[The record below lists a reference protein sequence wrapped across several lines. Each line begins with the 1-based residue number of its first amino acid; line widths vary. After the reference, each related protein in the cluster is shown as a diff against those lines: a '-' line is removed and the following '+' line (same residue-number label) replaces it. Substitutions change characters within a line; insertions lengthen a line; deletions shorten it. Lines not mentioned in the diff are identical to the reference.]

1 MPGWEFKEVCCSI
14 LPAEDPMSQNL
25 KYLQLGIIIVCLIFS
40 GLEPFDRTTW
50 VLEVFPVL
58 IGVPL
63 LLWLDNKHKVTML
76 LFSLIILHC
85 LVLMYGGAYSYA
97 RAPLG
102 FWLQDIFHFSRNP
115 YDRIGHFM
123 QGFVPAILAREV
135 LVRSARIQSRRYL
148 FFLCVSVCLAFSAF
162 YELIEWTAALIL
174 GQGADEFLG
183 TQGDQWDTQWDM
195 FMALVGALSALIL
208 LSRVHDK
215 QIHNLTKTN

>member
-1 MPGWEFKEVCCSI
+1 
-14 LPAEDPMSQNL
+14 MSQNT
-25 KYLQLGIIIVCLIFS
+25 KYLLVGITAACLIFS

-50 VLEVFPVL
+50 ILEVFPVL

-63 LLWLDNKHKVTML
+63 LLWFDYKHKVTML
-76 LFSLIILHC
+76 LFALIALHC

-102 FWLQDIFHFSRNP
+102 FWLQNTLHFSRNP

-135 LVRSARIQSRRYL
+135 LLRSAKIQSRRYL
-148 FFLCVSVCLAFSAF
+148 FFLCVAVCLAFSAF
-162 YELIEWTAALIL
+162 YELIEWASALIL

-183 TQGDQWDTQWDM
+183 TQGDPWDTQWDM
-195 FMALVGALSALIL
+195 FMALVGALFALLL

-215 QIHNLTKTN
+215 QINNLAEID

>member
-1 MPGWEFKEVCCSI
+1 
-14 LPAEDPMSQNL
+14 MSQNI
-25 KYLQLGIIIVCLIFS
+25 KYLLVGIIAACLIFS
-40 GLEPFDRTTW
+40 GIEPFERTTW
-50 VLEVFPVL
+50 ILEVFPVL

-63 LLWLDNKHKVTML
+63 LLWFDNKHNVTML
-76 LFSLIILHC
+76 LFVFIILHC
-85 LVLMYGGAYSYA
+85 LVLIYGGAYSYA

-102 FWLQDIFHFSRNP
+102 FWLQDLFHFSRNP

-135 LVRSARIQSRRYL
+135 LLRSAKIASRKYL

-162 YELIEWTAALIL
+162 YELIEWAAALIL

-183 TQGDQWDTQWDM
+183 TQGDVWDTQWDM

-208 LSRVHDK
+208 LSRIHDK
-215 QIHNLTKTN
+215 QLNKLVETD

>member
-1 MPGWEFKEVCCSI
+1 
-14 LPAEDPMSQNL
+14 MSHNL
-25 KYLQLGIIIVCLIFS
+25 KYLQLGIIIVCLMYS

-50 VLEVFPVL
+50 ILEVFPVL

-63 LLWLDNKHKVTML
+63 LLWFDYKHKVTML
-76 LFSLIILHC
+76 LFLLITLHC

-97 RAPLG
+97 RAPMG
-102 FWLQDIFHFSRNP
+102 FWLQDVFNFSRNP

-135 LVRSARIQSRRYL
+135 LLRSAKIQSRRYL
-148 FFLCVSVCLAFSAF
+148 FFLCATVCLAFSAF
-162 YELIEWTAALIL
+162 YELIEWAAALIL

-195 FMALVGALSALIL
+195 FLALVGALSALLL
-208 LSRVHDK
+208 LSRAHDK
-215 QIHNLTKTN
+215 QLEKLIQTD